1 MIQRDSKQIWN
12 EALGCLL
19 CITVPT
25 GLAVAAYFCGLKDAW
40 PVCAVVILGLAY
52 VGALQR
58 VLQCALQ
65 VFGLTGTAFWR
76 WRAVQGS
83 ASECSCADLCHF
95 AIEFQGN
102 YEAGGRYLRCMHHYS
117 FCLRHAWLR
126 ALWWQKLTC
135 NIVRADLVSDNF
147 WFFLEYNVLSYWFID
162 WIPLLLAGCR
172 WRSGSVYELN
182 WTPVSLYLYI
192 YICIYTHT
200 YIYIYAPSLLELL

>member
-1 MIQRDSKQIWN
+1 MIQYFTTAFGRSLSGCLDNITYYGTKKTAPRLCPVSISHFQIRMIQRDSKQIWN

-76 WRAVQGS
+76 
-83 ASECSCADLCHF
+83 
-95 AIEFQGN
+95 
-102 YEAGGRYLRCMHHYS
+102 
-117 FCLRHAWLR
+117 
-126 ALWWQKLTC
+126 
-135 NIVRADLVSDNF
+135 
-147 WFFLEYNVLSYWFID
+147 
-162 WIPLLLAGCR
+162 
-172 WRSGSVYELN
+172 
-182 WTPVSLYLYI
+182 
-192 YICIYTHT
+192 
-200 YIYIYAPSLLELL
+200 